1 MISTYQAAID
11 MGFGEQPKN
20 AMIKLVEKHL
30 GQEVCLPAG
39 EES

>member
-1 MISTYQAAID
+1 MIFTYQAAID
-11 MGFGEQPKN
+11 MGSGEQPKS
-20 AMIKLVEKHL
+20 AMVKLDEKHL

>member
-1 MISTYQAAID
+1 MIFTYQAAID
-11 MGFGEQPKN
+11 MGSGEQPKS
-20 AMIKLVEKHL
+20 AMVKLYEKHL